1 MACTACPVCFISI
14 VNGHCN
20 KKKEE
25 AYPWKA
31 GTSSGQTT
39 ILKLFI
45 LRLSISM
52 VHMDQIFAGFVVILS
67 SHSLSLP

>member
-1 MACTACPVCFISI
+1 MATATKK
-14 VNGHCN
+14 

-25 AYPWKA
+25 ADPWKA

-39 ILKLFI
+39 NLKQFI